1 MSVYQS
7 GELQFAVQPS
17 SRRKTLGITVDRDS
31 SLILH
36 IPANAQQ
43 NIIDSFVK
51 EKRLW
56 VYEKLAEKAL
66 WIEKA
71 YPPRQ
76 FVDGEGFAYLG
87 RVYRLKIQNGLLTLL
102 TFQNNRFL
110 LAEPSAY
117 RAKELFVDW
126 YKQKAL
132 EYLPALVG
140 EYTQRIDKETKGLR
154 ILDLSNRWA
163 SCSDQGVLN
172 FHWKVMQLPNR
183 YIRYIVAHEIAHLVE
198 KHHTPQ
204 FWRTLERMMPDY
216 EQHLGSLRSEAMKYM
231 RVD

>member
-7 GELQFAVQPS
+7 GELQFAVQHS

-36 IPANAQQ
+36 VPANAQQ
-43 NIIDSFVK
+43 NIIDRFVK

-56 VYEKLAEKAL
+56 VYKKLAEKAL
-66 WIEKA
+66 WIETA

-87 RVYRLKIQNGLLTLL
+87 RVYRLKIQDDLLMPL
-102 TFQNNRFL
+102 TFQNSRFL
-110 LAEPSAY
+110 LAETSSY
-117 RAKELFVDW
+117 RARELFVDW
-126 YKQKAL
+126 YRQKAL
-132 EYLPALVG
+132 EYLPTLVDEYAQRVDEEIKALRV
-140 EYTQRIDKETKGLR
+140 
-154 ILDLSNRWA
+154 LDLRNRWA
-163 SCSDQGVLN
+163 SCSEQGALN

-183 YIRYIVAHEIAHLVE
+183 YIRYIVAHEIGHLIE
-198 KHHTPQ
+198 KHHTPK
-204 FWRTLERMMPDY
+204 FWRVLERMMPDY